1 MSSQDLVTYGW
12 NMSNESGSKDQ
23 KPFLSKKILSVIDN
37 NGSNYNRNEVQF
49 TTISLSNNGMW
60 TDYQQG
66 YMSLPLVFTLTRT
79 ANETAISAEQAKNI
93 VQMKASNLNIIDS
106 ISIDYNNQNTIQQ
119 TRNIAPFLVFKQ
131 HTTFGLNDVE
141 IHGHHTG
148 YRKDSSE
155 DWTYVAAEG
164 MKNNTPSTKPYH
176 DMHPGVIE
184 AKDVKAMGGNCQEV
198 VGLSHVFY
206 YDCIIRL
213 KDLPFFEKMPMVRGA
228 NVKITLTLN
237 QFDSTITVAG
247 GVKRGIVMNLK
258 GSYCPVMRC
267 NDLVGDTNAIDDYV
281 EELRCDVVKNG
292 LGQEHTKTQCRL
304 YVPCYTMP
312 SSFEDQYVNLGSK
325 KVLYTDIYFQRLRN
339 LTKGNS
345 FQALLTNSLARMK
358 RLVIVPMLTADVN
371 GTLKIEPQSSPYSSE
386 PSTTS
391 PYFIQNFNVQLSGSN
406 VYQSAITYKYESF
419 LDEMAGAYGV
429 NSGKETGVCSS
440 LISLKDYESNYG
452 YIVVDLSRRY
462 DYDDMTPLSVQ
473 VNGTVASPKALDLF
487 CYIEYEKDITVDL
500 ATGQI
505 L

>member
-12 NMSNESGSKDQ
+12 NMSSESGSKDQ
-23 KPFLSKKILSVIDN
+23 KPFLSKTLLHVIDN
-37 NGSNYNRNEVQF
+37 NGSPNYSRNQVQF
-49 TTISLSNNGMW
+49 ETISLSNNGKW
-60 TDYQQG
+60 ADYRDG
-66 YMSLPLVFTLTRT
+66 FISLPLVFTLTRN
-79 ANETAISAEQAKNI
+79 ANGTAISAEQAKNI
-93 VQMKASNLNIIDS
+93 VQMKSSNLNIIDA
-106 ISIDYNNQNTIQQ
+106 ISIDYNNQNMIQQ
-119 TRNIAPFLVFKQ
+119 TRNIAPLLVFRQ

-176 DMHPGVIE
+176 DMNTAVMSGANI
-184 AKDVKAMGGNCQEV
+184 KAMGGNCQEV

-213 KDLPFFEKMPMVRGA
+213 KDLPFFENLPMVRGA

-247 GVKRGIVMNLK
+247 GDKTAVQMNLK

-267 NDLVGDTNAIDDYV
+267 NDLVGDTNAKDDYT
-281 EELRCDVVKNG
+281 ETLRCDVVSNG
-292 LGQEHTKTQCRL
+292 TQTHTKNQCRL

-325 KVLYTDIYFQRLRN
+325 KVLYTDVYFQRLRSIQ
-339 LTKGNS
+339 GGY
-345 FQALLTNSLARMK
+345 QALLTNALSRMK
-358 RLVIVPMLTADVN
+358 RLVIVPMLSASAN
-371 GTLKIEPQSSPYSSE
+371 GGLQIEEQSSPYSSA
-386 PSTTS
+386 PSTTA
-391 PYFIQNFNVQLSGSN
+391 PHFIQNFNVALSGTN
-406 VYQSAITYKYESF
+406 VYQTAITYKYESF

-429 NSGKETGVCSS
+429 NSGKETGVSSS

-473 VNGTVASPKALDLF
+473 VSGSVASPKALDLF
-487 CYIEYEKDITVDL
+487 CYIEYEKDVTIDL

-505 L
+505 I